1 MDKNKAE
8 KCRNCNCSEIPQ
20 TFVGMKDS
28 KSKYNLDEDYKN
40 WSCCHESHDGGVP
53 ISELSKCPKEKDKIK
68 IKLLDN
74 RILVKMVEYSDEED
88 GILIVRSEEVDQT
101 LGEVVSIGDK
111 VKEIFVGNKIML
123 NKYSG
128 TSVTINGELY
138 RVILENDVLLII
150 LQ

>member
-1 MDKNKAE
+1 MEKIKTE
-8 KCRNCNCSEIPQ
+8 KCRNCDFSGIPQ
-20 TFVGMKDS
+20 EFSGMKNGEAQ
-28 KSKYNLDEDYKN
+28 YILDEDCKN
-40 WSCCHESHDGGVP
+40 WSCCHPIHEGGV
-53 ISELSKCPKEKDKIK
+53 SLYDLSKCPKEEEIR

-88 GILIVRSEEVDQT
+88 GLLIVRSEEVDQT
-101 LGEVVSIGDK
+101 LGKVVSIGDK
-111 VKEIFVGNKIML
+111 VKEISIGDKIML

-128 TSVTINGELY
+128 TSVTINNELH